1 MLINPTFYSLGCRIA
16 PPLPNFSS
24 FSLRGK
30 TSSHQYIT
38 QCKKK
43 ISLCSLNENCIFTDM
58 MLESKPVTEN
68 TFTKKVLIKTI
79 ETRDGQVCA

>member
-1 MLINPTFYSLGCRIA
+1 MST
-16 PPLPNFSS
+16 
-24 FSLRGK
+24 
-30 TSSHQYIT
+30 
-38 QCKKK
+38 
-43 ISLCSLNENCIFTDM
+43 CSLIENGIFTDM